1 MPAPPSA
8 LRNAAAPSAT
18 PPRHACAAA
27 DPTGPLRERA
37 ATAWPGCAVRWVEQ
51 TGSTN
56 ADLLAAARAG
66 DLTGPTV
73 LATGNQTAGRGR
85 QGRPWRDQPGAAVL
99 CSIAWPHPRQHAL
112 GPLSLA
118 AGVWLAQALRALGA
132 PAVRLKWPNDLL
144 LPAGEGWC
152 KLGGVLVEVADTPAA
167 RWAVIGF
174 GINLRAP
181 QPPNHPPVTAVPTG
195 ALPPCGLDAAGAQ
208 PPLLLALDRL
218 AGAVLEGLHAGDL
231 AAALARWPALHA
243 WAGQP
248 VVALERGQVLAS
260 GIAAGIAPDGAL
272 LLQTADGLRAVR
284 SADVS
289 LRLSPSPQTG

>member
-1 MPAPPSA
+1 MPPLPLA
-8 LRNAAAPSAT
+8 LPDPVARPGVAG
-18 PPRHACAAA
+18 AA
-27 DPTGPLRERA
+27 DDPTQPLRARVA
-37 ATAWPGCAVRWVEQ
+37 ATWPGCTVRWTER

-66 DLTGPTV
+66 ELIGPTL

-85 QGRPWRDQPGAAVL
+85 QGRAWRDQPGAAVL
-99 CSIAWPHPRQHAL
+99 CSVAWPYPRQHPL

-118 AGVWLAQALRALGA
+118 VGVWLAQALHALGA

-144 LPAGEGWC
+144 LPASGGWC
-152 KLGGVLVEVADTPAA
+152 KVGGVLVEVADTAAA

-174 GINLRAP
+174 GVNLRPP
-181 QPPNHPPVTAVPTG
+181 QPPAAHPPTG
-195 ALPPCGLDAAGAQ
+195 ALPACGLEAAGAQ
-208 PPLLLALDRL
+208 PPLPLALDRL
-218 AGAVLEGLHAGDL
+218 AGAVLAGLHADDL
-231 AAALARWPALHA
+231 AGALARWPALHA

-248 VVALERGQVLAS
+248 VIAFEADRPLAS
-260 GIAAGIAPDGAL
+260 GTAVGIAADGAL

-289 LRLSPSPQTG
+289 LRLRPPPPAG